1 MRKIFD
7 LLCLLSIAATSCD
20 ASALLKPKGGAAAE
34 LNARALEVS
43 ATIRGAF
50 AQTTVTTTYVNPND
64 RDREAEFFYEAPPGV
79 VVTGFAYW
87 NRDEKVTAR
96 VVERARAARIYQ
108 TITTYRADPA
118 LIEMVGKNSF
128 RARIFPVFGGQ
139 DLKVEVK
146 LAQALPA
153 VREGALWS
161 YPARELVGNAK
172 DAKLEHFALTVRGAG
187 ALKSNMGAFKNGVL
201 SVKKT
206 DYRPDDDARVVVA
219 QNAAP
224 LRASLLAAR
233 DGGADGFFAVSLT
246 PRDGLVRPRFKIS
259 GVATYDVLTPRV
271 DRVAGGQ
278 NYTVYGR
285 YRGAG
290 RAIVS
295 LNSESVSL
303 QLPATR
309 APDNAA
315 AKLWAARYL
324 ERLSENSA
332 NRFKVVALSKRFGL
346 VSKWTSWLAIPR
358 AERENFAQITAQA
371 DRDNAGRAYAMAY
384 AQRDAKS
391 AAAQKQIF
399 ERLTARLNKDGRGR
413 RSRPLAA
420 YLGDALD
427 QVSMAVKVSRADAK
441 VSPQSARLKRIEANL
456 IAAGARHTESYPFQ
470 SANALAD
477 ALIAEQLRNG
487 ANSARAVRLRSEL
500 KSNFSAFEEAGS
512 DLSEANRSALAQEFI
527 EIAAGKA
534 IKEVASDLGLELVQP
549 APNAKRVKTLQTRI
563 DEMDDLV
570 YARGARPDGKD
581 HRSSYDG
588 SKYSITKAHRALAHE
603 KAYQVLQ
610 EEAKSPAN
618 QSKLKQLRAALDREA
633 KASGKSA
640 QEYLGVERYSFEAGY
655 PTLTAQQYYL
665 KRGDPLISV
674 IAPANCQRI
683 IAILPDGSLLPLTY
697 DAKKQTWEA
706 RFDVPNYVAQGQYEV
721 TILIVDAR
729 GKRQHLTMGYL
740 VDDTAP
746 GGVAAVRRDGH
757 NWKLTLRTDEGSRRV
772 SAFTPWNA
780 RIELRRGENG
790 VFAAPLEVPAAWAGR
805 KAVVTFVLTDAAHNR
820 TEISVDWN

>member
-1 MRKIFD
+1 MRKIFVLI
-7 LLCLLSIAATSCD
+7 LLLVLAATPSR
-20 ASALLKPKGGAAAE
+20 ASALLKPKGGKAAD
-34 LNARALEVS
+34 LKVRSLEVN
-43 ATIRGAF
+43 ATIQGAF
-50 AQTTVTTTYVNPND
+50 ANTTVTTTYINPVD
-64 RDREAEFFYEAPPGV
+64 RDLEAEFFYQAPPGD
-79 VVTGFAYW
+79 VVTGFSYW
-87 NRDEKVTAR
+87 NREEKVTAR

-128 RARIFPVFGGQ
+128 RARIFPVRGGE
-139 DLKVEVK
+139 DLKVEVH

-153 VREGALWS
+153 VETGVLWS
-161 YPARELVGNAK
+161 YPTRELVGK
-172 DAKLEHFALTVRGAG
+172 DAKLEHFGLTVRGAG
-187 ALKSNMGAFKNGVL
+187 VLKSNLGAFKNGVL
-201 SVKKT
+201 RVNKT
-206 DYRPDDDARVVVA
+206 NYRPASDARVTVSR
-219 QNAAP
+219 NAAP

-233 DGGADGFFAVSLT
+233 DGGPDGFFAVSLV
-246 PRDGLVRPRFKIS
+246 PRDAIVRPRFKVS
-259 GVATYDVLTPRV
+259 GVPTYDVLTPRV
-271 DRVAGGQ
+271 DRVKGGQ
-278 NYTVYGR
+278 SYTVYGR

-303 QLPATR
+303 QFPATR
-309 APDNAA
+309 APENAA
-315 AKLWAARYL
+315 SRLWAARFL

-358 AERENFAQITAQA
+358 AERENFAMINARA
-371 DRDNAGRAYAMAY
+371 DRANAGRAYAMAY
-384 AQRDAKS
+384 AQRDAKG

-399 ERLTARLNKDGRGR
+399 ERLTAKLDKDGRGR
-413 RSRPLAA
+413 RSRPLAD

-427 QVSMAVKVSRADAK
+427 KVSMAVKVSRADAK
-441 VSPQSARLKRIEANL
+441 VSPGDARLKRIEANL
-456 IAAGARHTESYPFQ
+456 IAAGARHTESYPYK

-500 KSNFSAFEEAGS
+500 KSNFSEFEGAGS

-549 APNAKRVKTLQTRI
+549 APNPKRLDALQTRI

-570 YARGARPDGKD
+570 YASGARPDDKN
-581 HRSSYDG
+581 HRSSYEG
-588 SKYSITKAHRALAHE
+588 YKYTIAHAHRALAHE
-603 KAYQVLQ
+603 KAYQLLQ
-610 EEAKSPAN
+610 EQAKTPAN

-633 KASGKSA
+633 KASGTPS
-640 QEYLGVERYSFEAGY
+640 QNYLSWEGNGWGGG
-655 PTLTAQQYYL
+655 TLTAQQYYL

-683 IAILPDGSLLPLTY
+683 VAITPDGTIMPLTY
-697 DAKKQTWEA
+697 DAQKQTWEA

-721 TILIVDAR
+721 TILIVSAD
-729 GKRQHLTMGYL
+729 GKRQQLTMGYL

-746 GGVAAVRRDGH
+746 GGVAAVGRDGH
-757 NWKLTLRTDEGSRRV
+757 NWKLTLRTDDLTRRV

-780 RIELRRGENG
+780 RIELRRGEDG
-790 VFAAPLEVPAAWAGR
+790 TFAAPVEVPAAWRAR

-820 TEISVDWN
+820 TETRVDWN